1 MNSITKDIMG
11 VVITVSVVY
20 ALYEWLKVQCVPG
33 SGSLLLGTS
42 ICNDFENVFGGSQ
55 PSSPTAAAGTP
66 STGVSAAALL
76 TAAGT
81 GNAATAMNVDQWS
94 FYWAQVSGSPLPASA
109 LTSAF
114 PSLTASNR
122 LSMTAAQFVSAIQ
135 GTGLSGIEVSP
146 FYRGVSTSVPGWLLQ
161 GAHQ

>member
-1 MNSITKDIMG
+1 MMNSITKDIMG

-20 ALYEWLKVQCVPG
+20 ALYEWLKVQCIPG

-42 ICNDFENVFGGSQ
+42 VCNDFENVFGGGQ
-55 PSSPTAAAGTP
+55 PSAPAAEATP
-66 STGVSAAALL
+66 ANVSAAALL

-81 GNAATAMNVDQWS
+81 GNSATTMNVDQWS
-94 FYWAQVSGSPLPASA
+94 FYWAQVSGSPISASV

-114 PSLTASNR
+114 PALTASNR
-122 LSMTAAQFVSAIQ
+122 LSMTAAQFVNAIHS
-135 GTGLSGIEVSP
+135 TGLSGIEVSP

-161 GAHQ
+161 GVA